1 MIACD
6 SWSDLIH
13 QVPPRNWFEKH
24 TRSFTNKIGA
34 KFGKVKQDAVDTLAF
49 NIDTKSFPSL
59 MNSPL
64 SYDTEFDNRRSESHD
79 CLSEL
84 VGGQISKEIFW
95 LRRKSE
101 FKERVGFWKD
111 IKTHNWK
118 YFFWGLYKDIK
129 PTWLPILS
137 INTFEDL
144 RICCSEYKD
153 LTPNTFQMLVEEA
166 AVWKSNQAEIINLL
180 TNQK

>member
-64 SYDTEFDNRRSESHD
+64 SYDTEFYNRRSESHD

-95 LRRKSE
+95 LREAFKKKNRHFLGKSP
-101 FKERVGFWKD
+101 KQRTPP
-111 IKTHNWK
+111 THP
-118 YFFWGLYKDIK
+118 YGLGLK
-129 PTWLPILS
+129 
-137 INTFEDL
+137 
-144 RICCSEYKD
+144 
-153 LTPNTFQMLVEEA
+153 
-166 AVWKSNQAEIINLL
+166 
-180 TNQK
+180 